1 MDSEPAPPLGKPQ
14 PVGLAAAPADA
25 GRTEAEFVHEV
36 YDQIAPHFSSTRYKA
51 WPVVD
56 QFLQGQASGSLGA
69 DVGCGNGKYMG
80 VNPRLFL
87 LGSDRSWGLL
97 DITNRRGFEAMQ
109 ADTLTLG
116 YRPNRFDF
124 ALSIAVIHH
133 LSTPERRCAAVR
145 EMVRILRPGGQLLV
159 FVWALEQKGKR
170 RFDQTQQDFM
180 VPWVIPMNSVHNTLT
195 ASTTGETSNAQD
207 AAEDSTAPVTS
218 STSQVFHRYYHLFR
232 EGELEQLV
240 LNSDLASQV
249 TVTEQGYDRDNWYV
263 ILTKREAEKSP

>member
-1 MDSEPAPPLGKPQ
+1 MA
-14 PVGLAAAPADA
+14 
-25 GRTEAEFVHEV
+25 
-36 YDQIAPHFSSTRYKA
+36 
-51 WPVVD
+51 
-56 QFLQGQASGSLGA
+56 ASGSLGA

-109 ADTLTLG
+109 ADTLALG
-116 YRPNRFDF
+116 YRPNCFDF

-133 LSTPERRCAAVR
+133 LSTSERRCAAVR

-180 VPWVIPMNSVHNTLT
+180 VPWVIPVNSVHNTLT
-195 ASTTGETSNAQD
+195 ASTAGETSNAQD

-218 STSQVFHRYYHLFR
+218 STNQVFHR
-232 EGELEQLV
+232 
-240 LNSDLASQV
+240 
-249 TVTEQGYDRDNWYV
+249 
-263 ILTKREAEKSP
+263 